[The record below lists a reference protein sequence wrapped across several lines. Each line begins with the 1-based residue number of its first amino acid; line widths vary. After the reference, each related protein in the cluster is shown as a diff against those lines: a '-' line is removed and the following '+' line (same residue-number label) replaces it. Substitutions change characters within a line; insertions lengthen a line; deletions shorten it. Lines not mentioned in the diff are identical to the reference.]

1 MLGRVFDVW
10 TELNR
15 SNYWETD
22 EIQTHLTSKE
32 NRPHH
37 GVKTN
42 DTFIKCQFKLMQG
55 NDFQS
60 AAPLV

>member
-15 SNYWETD
+15 SNYREID

-42 DTFIKCQFKLMQG
+42 DTFIKCGSSLFSVDSEGKEE
-55 NDFQS
+55 
-60 AAPLV
+60 A